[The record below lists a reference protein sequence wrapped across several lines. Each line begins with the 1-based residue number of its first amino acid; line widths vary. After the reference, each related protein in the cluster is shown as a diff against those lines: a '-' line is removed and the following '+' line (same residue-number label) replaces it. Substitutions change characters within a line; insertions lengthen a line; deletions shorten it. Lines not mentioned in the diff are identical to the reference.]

1 MVLSSHLDASDSDT
15 SHFKILTSKF
25 SVESSTMPGKIISE
39 SLRFGVGPFC
49 MYIDLGPFAFEIDPA
64 AIAGAALWSMGLY
77 LGLSPQAGSL
87 TDRITIWMGN
97 AERSLYATQKE
108 FDDSRTVREA
118 QNTFYSSLLS
128 VIPFLVVGTVL
139 SLVVNVSLGEDWVFS
154 GGLLTVLTCGVYD
167 LGRRNDFFNDE
178 DDDEDED

>member
-1 MVLSSHLDASDSDT
+1 
-15 SHFKILTSKF
+15 
-25 SVESSTMPGKIISE
+25 
-39 SLRFGVGPFC
+39 

-77 LGLSPQAGSL
+77 LGLSPQAGLL
-87 TDRITIWMGN
+87 TDRITVWMGN

-128 VIPFLVVGTVL
+128 VIPFLVVGTVT

-154 GGLLTVLTCGVYD
+154 GGLLTILICGIYD
-167 LGRRNDFFNDE
+167 LGRRNDFFND